1 MAQIDTLENEIS
13 IQALAT
19 PWDAAPLGLKT
30 YDLNIGDFDESQMG
44 RVKDAL
50 DRVTAVTEDSLFY
63 SRINANSLKLK
74 ELLTRCGF
82 YNCETQLHI
91 YKGGLK
97 KFSAPKELGSR
108 RLPLIQAEN
117 DDYLEVASIAP
128 QIFKFSRFH
137 EDPFIAP
144 EKADK
149 RMGLWCQDMHEK
161 RIPLLISR
169 DRNGKLDSFLYYT
182 KAENDHI
189 DLILG
194 GSLPGKGMLTPLFW
208 ASFLEYFQQMGIKSI
223 ATKISASNIVIANIY
238 MLFGFSLKGTY
249 IDFHK
254 LVNPIKS

>member
-1 MAQIDTLENEIS
+1 MAQIGMFENEIS
-13 IQALAT
+13 IQVQAT
-19 PWDAAPLGLKT
+19 PWDATSLGLKT
-30 YDLNIGDFDESQMG
+30 YDLNIRDFDQSQMG
-44 RVKDAL
+44 NAKNVL
-50 DRVTAVTEDSLFY
+50 DKITNVAEDSLFY
-63 SRINANSLKLK
+63 SRINATSLKLK
-74 ELLTRCGF
+74 ELLTSCGF

-91 YKGGLK
+91 YKSGLK
-97 KFSAPKELGSR
+97 KFAAPTELGSR
-108 RLPLIQAEN
+108 RLPIIHAEN

-149 RMGLWCQDMHEK
+149 RMELWCRDMHDK
-161 RIPLLISR
+161 KTPLLISR
-169 DRNGKLDSFLYYT
+169 DRNGKLDSFLYYI